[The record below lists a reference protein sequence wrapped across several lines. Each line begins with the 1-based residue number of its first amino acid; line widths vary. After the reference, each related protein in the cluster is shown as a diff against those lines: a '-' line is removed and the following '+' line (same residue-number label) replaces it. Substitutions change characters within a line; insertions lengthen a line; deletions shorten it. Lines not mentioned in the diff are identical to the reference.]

1 MLFLFA
7 MCVFLFTYN
16 IKNTSIFL
24 FQLLFVYFL
33 KKRISFNGGR
43 IECLFLKMTT
53 KDKMYINKKQAK
65 INNNYRYSFGS
76 K

>member
-24 FQLLFVYFL
+24 FQLLFVYFK
-33 KKRISFNGGR
+33 KKRISFSGR
-43 IECLFLKMTT
+43 RIKCIFFKTT
-53 KDKMYINKKQAK
+53 IIDKININKKQIK
-65 INNNYRYSFGS
+65 INNNYRYFFGS

>member
-33 KKRISFNGGR
+33 KNRISFSGGR
-43 IECLFLKMTT
+43 IECIFFKNTT
-53 KDKMYINKKQAK
+53 KDKIYINKKQTK
-65 INNNYRYSFGS
+65 INNNYRYFFGS